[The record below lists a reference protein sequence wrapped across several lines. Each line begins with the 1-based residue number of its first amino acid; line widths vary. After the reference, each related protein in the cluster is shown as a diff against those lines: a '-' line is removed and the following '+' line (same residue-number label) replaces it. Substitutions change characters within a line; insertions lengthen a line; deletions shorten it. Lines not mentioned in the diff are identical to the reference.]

1 MKDEER
7 KDKLRF
13 KLKDSRLRV
22 YTTNVKFEE
31 VMSSVVTDLKNVKKQ
46 LLKNTISKVS
56 WSAVAEAMESR
67 SADDV
72 RH

>member
-1 MKDEER
+1 MILLIQKVQAACQIEILNPDISIKVKEEER

-31 VMSSVVTDLKNVKKQ
+31 VMSSVVTDLKNVKK
-46 LLKNTISKVS
+46 
-56 WSAVAEAMESR
+56 
-67 SADDV
+67 
-72 RH
+72 

>member
-13 KLKDSRLRV
+13 KLKDLRLRV